1 LFGISQLF
9 LNLQERNLLVVT
21 GLFIL
26 ALVLAI
32 LTYRRTFPPLSKRK
46 MLLLLGLRV
55 VALFSLFLVLSEPI
69 LTIARRQ
76 IQKPAVAL
84 LVDFSRSMNLKSTD
98 VKRIDQMRNLLR
110 NDIFEDISSRAELT
124 TYGFADSIV
133 TLNLKEGL
141 PDSLGQ
147 ATAIGD
153 AIKSIEGKLQEE
165 NLVGMVILS
174 DGANNLGEDPVL
186 AARDT
191 DIPIYTC
198 GIGEY
203 IPPKDVSIERVVH
216 GDVGYVGDE
225 ISLGVDI
232 SQIGFE
238 QLKVPVSIKE
248 DKKTLSQRSLNL
260 DKSGATHS
268 VDLSIIPEEPGLHR
282 YHLIVPAFD
291 DELVKEN
298 NRRSFTIK
306 VLKSKIR
313 ILLISGSPNW
323 EYTFLKRALEKD
335 INVELESLVYGKD
348 KRPISGR
355 FPPGERE
362 MEAFD
367 ILILV
372 DPPRFILKE
381 HQGQINDFVFKQG
394 GSALFLLGKEFM
406 DTHGFVEV
414 SSILPF
420 DISGR
425 TVNYKSTNLNLK
437 LTEEG
442 KLHPITRLADN
453 SEQNEK
459 IWSDLPPFLGTALLG
474 SVAQDATHL
483 AGFRNPAD
491 PGAFSP
497 GIAVKNYGG
506 GKIMAITT
514 SPFWRWDFLLWGIG
528 KNNQAYQ
535 TFWNNSIR
543 WLVIREDMD
552 LVNLFTDKKTYKGGE
567 RITLKAKVFDQ
578 NYQKIKDASVVVN
591 IKGEAS
597 PDSEVVNLSL
607 DDLGDYTAT
616 LRALPP
622 GKYTFEGSVF
632 IGSTKIGTKKN
643 EFLVEEY
650 QLEDADLKTDFDLL
664 RRIAEA
670 SGGKYYEQ
678 EEIGNLSND
687 IGLLEREKQSTKEIS
702 LWSHPLLLAIFVLC
716 LSIEWAIRK
725 RSQLL

>member
-9 LNLQERNLLVVT
+9 LNLQERNLWVVAS
-21 GLFIL
+21 LFIL
-26 ALVLAI
+26 ALVLAF
-32 LTYRRTFPPLSKRK
+32 LTYRHTFPPIGKRRK
-46 MLLLLGLRV
+46 SLLLGLRV
-55 VALFSLFLVLSEPI
+55 MALFSLFLVLSEPI

-76 IQKPAVAL
+76 IQKPTVAL

-98 VKRIDQMRNLLR
+98 VKRIDQLRNLLR

-124 TYGFADSIV
+124 TYGFADSV
-133 TLNLKEGL
+133 VSLDLREGL

-153 AIKSIEGKLQEE
+153 AIKSIEEKLQEE

-186 AARDT
+186 AARAT
-191 DIPIYTC
+191 DIPIYTY

-203 IPPKDVSIERVVH
+203 IPPKDVSIERIVH

-225 ISLGVDI
+225 ISIGADI

-238 QLKVPVSIKE
+238 QLKLTVSIKE
-248 DKKTLSQRSLNL
+248 NKKTLSQRNLNL

-268 VDLSIIPEEPGLHR
+268 VDLGIIPEEPGLHR
-282 YHLIVPAFD
+282 YDLIIPVLD

-306 VLKSKIR
+306 VLKSKMR

-323 EYTFLKRALEKD
+323 EYTFLKRALEED
-335 INVELESLVYGKD
+335 SNVELESLVYGKA

-362 MEAFD
+362 LGAFD
-367 ILILV
+367 ILIFV
-372 DPPRFILKE
+372 DPPRFILEE
-381 HQGQINDFVFKQG
+381 HQGQIDDFVLKQG

-425 TVNYKSTNLNLK
+425 TVSFTSANLNLR

-442 KLHPITRLADN
+442 RLHPITRLADN
-453 SEQNEK
+453 LEQNEK
-459 IWSDLPPFLGTALLG
+459 TWSDLPPFLGTALLG
-474 SVAQDATHL
+474 SVAQDATQL

-497 GIAVKNYGG
+497 GIAVKNYGK
-506 GKIMAITT
+506 GKVMAITT
-514 SPFWRWDFLLWGIG
+514 TPFWRWDFLLWGIG
-528 KNNQAYQ
+528 KDNRAYQ

-578 NYQKIKDASVVVN
+578 NYQKIKDASVVAN
-591 IKGEAS
+591 IKGEAL
-597 PDSEVVNLSL
+597 PDSEVINLSL
-607 DDLGDYTAT
+607 DELGDYTTT

-622 GKYTFEGSVF
+622 GKYIFAGSVF
-632 IGSTKIGTKKN
+632 RDGRKIGTKKG
-643 EFLVEEY
+643 EFFVEEFSM
-650 QLEDADLKTDFDLL
+650 EDADLKTDFDLL

-678 EEIGNLSND
+678 EDIGNLPND
-687 IGLLEREKQSTKEIS
+687 IGLLEKEKQSTKEIS
-702 LWSHPLLLAIFVLC
+702 LWNNPLLLAIFVLC

>member
-1 LFGISQLF
+1 
-9 LNLQERNLLVVT
+9 
-21 GLFIL
+21 
-26 ALVLAI
+26 
-32 LTYRRTFPPLSKRK
+32 
-46 MLLLLGLRV
+46 M

-76 IQKPAVAL
+76 IQKPTVAL
-84 LVDFSRSMNLKSTD
+84 LVDVSRSMNLKNTNI
-98 VKRIDQMRNLLR
+98 KRIDQLRNLLR
-110 NDIFEDISSRAELT
+110 NNVFEDISSRAELAV
-124 TYGFADSIV
+124 YGFADSI
-133 TLNLKEGL
+133 TSLDLKEGP

-153 AIKSIEGKLQEE
+153 AVKSIEEKLQEK

-186 AARDT
+186 AARVT

-203 IPPKDVSIERVVH
+203 VPPKDVSIERIVY

-225 ISLGVDI
+225 ISIGADI
-232 SQIGFE
+232 SQVGFE
-238 QLKVPVSIKE
+238 RLKVPVSIKE
-248 DKKTLSQRSLNL
+248 NKNTLSQRNLNL
-260 DKSGATHS
+260 DQSGATYS
-268 VDLSIIPEEPGLHR
+268 LDLPIIPEEPGLHR
-282 YHLIVPAFD
+282 YDLMVPVLD

-335 INVELESLVYGKD
+335 KNVELESLVYGKA

-355 FPPGERE
+355 FPPSERE
-362 MEAFD
+362 LGAFD
-367 ILILV
+367 ILIFV
-372 DPPRFILKE
+372 DPPRFILRD
-381 HQGQINDFVFKQG
+381 HQGQIDNFVFKQG
-394 GSALFLLGKEFM
+394 GAALFLLGKKFM
-406 DTHGFVEV
+406 DTHGFMEI

-420 DISGR
+420 DISGK
-425 TVNYKSTNLNLK
+425 TVSFASANLNLK

-442 KLHPITRLADN
+442 RLHPITQLADN
-453 SEQNEK
+453 LEQNEK
-459 IWSDLPPFLGTALLG
+459 TWSDLPPFLGTALFG
-474 SVAQDATHL
+474 SAAQDATQL
-483 AGFRNPAD
+483 AGFSNPAD
-491 PGAFSP
+491 LGGFSP
-497 GIAVKNYGG
+497 GIVVKNYGK
-506 GKIMAITT
+506 GKVMAITT
-514 SPFWRWDFLLWGIG
+514 TPFWRWDFLLWGIG
-528 KNNQAYQ
+528 KDNRAYR

-543 WLVIREDMD
+543 WLVIREDMG
-552 LVNLFTDKKTYKGGE
+552 LVNIFTDKRIYKGGE

-578 NYQKIKDASVVVN
+578 NYQKIKDASVVAT
-591 IKGEAS
+591 IKGEAM

-607 DDLGDYTAT
+607 DGLGDYTT
-616 LRALPP
+616 SLRALPP
-622 GKYTFEGSVF
+622 GKYTFHGSVF
-632 IGSTKIGTKKN
+632 RDSKSIGTKKG

-650 QLEDADLKTDFDLL
+650 SMEDADLKTNFDLL

-678 EEIGNLSND
+678 EEINKLPDD
-687 IGLLEREKQSTKEIS
+687 IDLLEKEKQSRSEIS
-702 LWSHPLLLAIFVLC
+702 LWNHPLLLAIFILC